1 MKMKIKMKLL
11 SDIVFGSGMSV
22 PGGENIAVLCD
33 EYGFPYYK
41 GSTFKGVFREEMARY
56 LGWSMGSPEKVEK
69 KLHSLFGQ
77 SGDDGS
83 GNFEKLVF
91 SEFVLS
97 ENVRE
102 AVLKEIGTE
111 NPELVTDCLSHLR
124 TFTRL
129 SGEGMADKGSLRNCR
144 CVNKNLVSYSE
155 VSCADEDEK
164 LIRDVL
170 SMVKWIGSMRN
181 RGFGKV
187 QISVV

>member
-69 KLHSLFGQ
+69 KLYSLFGQ

-83 GNFEKLVF
+83 ENFEKLVF

-111 NPELVTDCLSHLR
+111 SPELVTDCLSHKIGR
-124 TFTRL
+124 A
-129 SGEGMADKGSLRNCR
+129 SCR
-144 CVNKNLVSYSE
+144 ERV
-155 VSCADEDEK
+155 
-164 LIRDVL
+164 
-170 SMVKWIGSMRN
+170 
-181 RGFGKV
+181 
-187 QISVV
+187 